1 MKYIVTLID
10 GKESI
15 FVFPRS
21 INHDRFHESL
31 AAIRFG
37 SEQNWRRHVLG
48 DPSDLVSAGFVDDG
62 FCHGH
67 SETLRLKSRG
77 DADTVLLRGWK

>member
-15 FVFPRS
+15 FVFPKC
-21 INHDRFHESL
+21 IDHDRFHESL

-37 SEQNWRRHVLG
+37 SEQHWKRHVLG
-48 DPSDLVSAGFVDDG
+48 CPSDLVSAGFITSDG
-62 FCHGH
+62 KCYGH
-67 SETLRLKSRG
+67 SETLNKKSRG
-77 DADTVLLRGWK
+77 DADTALLGA